1 MSADGPVGTENDS
14 IIGLDALDD
23 VVDSEDE
30 DLTPE
35 GEATERE
42 KVADRR
48 NRDRIEKA
56 NASDQ
61 RLISKY
67 LPMTVDEFL
76 PNKVPGPDDAFKAPA
91 WLIEAIES
99 VATAEVPASKAPPV
113 RFDLSEEAVRFNTD
127 LLKDSN
133 LSLPHLLSQ
142 HQDTTLGFG

>member
-1 MSADGPVGTENDS
+1 MLADGPVGTKNDS

-48 NRDRIEKA
+48 NRDRVEKA

-76 PNKVPGPDDAFKAPA
+76 PNKIPGPDDAFKSPA
-91 WLIEAIES
+91 
-99 VATAEVPASKAPPV
+99 
-113 RFDLSEEAVRFNTD
+113 
-127 LLKDSN
+127 
-133 LSLPHLLSQ
+133 
-142 HQDTTLGFG
+142 